1 MKLISILL
9 LNFLLGYSYIN
20 KLSEHFLNV
29 DQLIWIVED
38 IDKVVEEW
46 KNLGFNKVKSY
57 DRVNTIS
64 QSGAEF
70 YINIAF
76 ANLGGANV
84 TWIEQLTDDNLFYEY
99 LKSHSDG
106 VLSLVHRIST
116 YRDLEDEILRLKK
129 LHINPLETI
138 NISIP
143 GSTLCYTFMDTMEK
157 GKYVLRYI
165 NNEV

>member
-64 QSGAEF
+64 QSG
-70 YINIAF
+70 
-76 ANLGGANV
+76 GR
-84 TWIEQLTDDNLFYEY
+84 
-99 LKSHSDG
+99 
-106 VLSLVHRIST
+106 VL
-116 YRDLEDEILRLKK
+116 Y
-129 LHINPLETI
+129 
-138 NISIP
+138 
-143 GSTLCYTFMDTMEK
+143 
-157 GKYVLRYI
+157 
-165 NNEV
+165 